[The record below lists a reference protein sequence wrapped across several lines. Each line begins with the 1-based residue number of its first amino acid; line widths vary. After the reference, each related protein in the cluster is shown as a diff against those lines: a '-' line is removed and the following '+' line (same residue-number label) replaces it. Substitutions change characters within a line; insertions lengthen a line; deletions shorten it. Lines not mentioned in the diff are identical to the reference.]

1 MGSRIARRLVDTG
14 HEVVVWNRTAAKAAP
29 LVAAGARVAAPR
41 GDAAP
46 GSEPVVTMVPDEHA
60 LREGPGG
67 PAGVRGGGPP
77 TTIAKL
83 SPVGPEPLAHLQ
95 ARLPAGV

>member
-29 LVAAGARVAAPR
+29 LVAAGGPGGAPPAA
-41 GDAAP
+41 AAA
-46 GSEPVVTMVPDEHA
+46 GSEPVVTRVPAEHA
-60 LREGPGG
+60 PREVPGG
-67 PAGVRGGGPP
+67 PDGALGGAPP
-77 TTIAKL
+77 TTIAQM